1 MGRTFLGA
9 SMFIMH
15 GVYLSRCIDVC
26 LLRGAFGSIS
36 RDMGRIF
43 LGASM
48 LEHGAYLSRS
58 VDVRLCMGRVFL
70 GASMSSLW
78 DWPSF
83 YCDFWISI

>member
-1 MGRTFLGA
+1 MFIYLCMGRVFLGA
-9 SMFIMH
+9 SMLEH
-15 GVYLSRCIDVC
+15 GVYLSRCIDVYLC
-26 LLRGAFGSIS
+26 
-36 RDMGRIF
+36 MGRIF

-48 LEHGAYLSRS
+48 LEHGAYLSRC